1 MMSMEELN
9 WEKEEKREL
18 LNRFRNL
25 YKSCKK
31 GSLPEELSFLKQAF
45 RISANAHREKR
56 RENGDPF
63 IFHALAVAQIV
74 IDEIG
79 LKGTAAVAVLLHET
93 FRIGK
98 LTNEEISKEYNSEI
112 ATIVIGLN
120 KISEIDPKTSSSE
133 AENYRQLV
141 ISYSA
146 DPRVILIKLADRLDV
161 MRHLFLFTEEKR
173 QKKAKETLTLYAPL
187 AHRLG
192 LYSVKSEL
200 EDLSLKYSEP
210 SDYTHIVTKLEET
223 AKERNTYI
231 AKFIK
236 PIIAGLDQC
245 GQKYEIKSRTKS
257 VFSIW
262 KKMKKQKISFEEVY
276 DLFAIRII
284 LESDLA
290 LEKAECWRT
299 YSIVTEKYIPNTE
312 RMRDW
317 ISVPKSNGYESLHS
331 TVIGP
336 DGKWVEVQIR
346 TRRMDEI
353 AEMGI
358 AAHWKYKGIKQQ
370 QGIDDWLTD
379 LRNLMEQ
386 AEDPNDMV
394 ESLKQLDSY
403 QKEIFV
409 FTPNGDLKKIP
420 AGTTVLDFA
429 FEVHSK
435 LGVSC
440 VGAKVNNKLA
450 SIKDKLK
457 NGDQVSIIT
466 AKNQKPTKDW
476 LSFVIT
482 SKARS
487 KIKQSLKEE
496 DLKVANMGKELLSRR
511 LKNWKMEFTDEMA
524 SQFIKKNKIKSITE
538 FYAMLVNGKLEV
550 SVIKEYIENSNQVEE
565 KTVTQEAPHFQYS
578 KEPESGDFLVIDEHL
593 SNIDY
598 KLATCCNPIFGDEIF
613 GFVTINNGI
622 KIHRNTCPNAKSML
636 ERYSYRIVKAK
647 WQQTRESNSFQ
658 TTIRIIGE
666 DQIGF
671 LTRISEVLS
680 KEMKVNLRSA
690 TFDTKG
696 GLFEGKIKV
705 YVQNI
710 KQLDMI
716 IHRINRIKGV
726 IKASRVATSE

>member
-1 MMSMEELN
+1 MIRMEDLDL
-9 WEKEEKREL
+9 EKEEKREL
-18 LNRFRNL
+18 LSRFRSL
-25 YKSCKK
+25 YKSCKQ
-31 GSLPEELSFLKQAF
+31 SSSQEELLLLKKAF
-45 RISANAHREKR
+45 RVSANAHREKR

-74 IDEIG
+74 VDEIG
-79 LKGTAAVAVLLHET
+79 LKGTAAISVLLHET
-93 FRIGK
+93 SRINGFDDDDFA
-98 LTNEEISKEYNSEI
+98 KEYNPEV
-112 ATIVIGLN
+112 ATIVTGLN
-120 KISEIDPKTSSSE
+120 KISKIDPKTSSSE
-133 AENYRQLV
+133 VENYRQLV

-161 MRHLFLFTEEKR
+161 MRHLYFFADSK
-173 QKKAKETLTLYAPL
+173 QVKKANETLTLYAPL

-192 LYSVKSEL
+192 LYSVKTEL
-200 EDLSLKYSEP
+200 EDLSLKYTEP
-210 SDYTHIVTKLEET
+210 ADYINITTKLEET

-231 AKFIK
+231 EKFVK
-236 PIIAGLDQC
+236 PIVAGLDQY

-257 VFSIW
+257 IYSIW
-262 KKMKKQKISFEEVY
+262 KKMKKQKIPFEEVF

-284 LESDLA
+284 LESELP

-299 YSIVTEKYIPNTE
+299 YSIVTEKYIPNPE

-317 ISVPKSNGYESLHS
+317 ISVPKSNGYESLHA

-336 DGKWVEVQIR
+336 EGKWVEVQIR

-358 AAHWKYKGIKQQ
+358 AAHWKYKGIRQQ

-379 LRNLMEQ
+379 LRNLLEQ
-386 AEDPNDMV
+386 AEDSTDMV

-409 FTPNGDLKKIP
+409 FTPNGDLKKLP
-420 AGTTVLDFA
+420 AGATVLDFA

-440 VGAKVNNKLA
+440 VGAKVNNRLA
-450 SIKDKLK
+450 SIKDALR
-457 NGDQVSIIT
+457 NGDQVEIIT
-466 AKNQKPTKDW
+466 SKNQKPTKDW
-476 LSFVIT
+476 LSFAIT

-496 DLKVANMGKELLSRR
+496 ELKVANIGKELLLRR
-511 LKNWKMEFTDEMA
+511 LKNWKLELTDEMA

-538 FYAMLVNGKLEV
+538 FYAMLANEKIDIAD
-550 SVIKEYIENSNQVEE
+550 IKTYIETADQVEE
-565 KTVTQEAPHFQYS
+565 KSSASEIAYAQP
-578 KEPESGDFLVIDEHL
+578 KEQESGDFLIIDERL
-593 SNIDY
+593 ANVDY
-598 KLATCCNPIFGDEIF
+598 KLATCCNPIFGDDIF
-613 GFVTINNGI
+613 GFVTISHGI
-622 KIHRNTCPNAKSML
+622 KIHRATCPNAKSML
-636 ERYSYRIVKAK
+636 ERYPYRIVKAK
-647 WQQTRESNSFQ
+647 WQQTRESSSFQ

-666 DQIGF
+666 DQIGLF
-671 LTRISEVLS
+671 NRISEVLT
-680 KEMKVNLRSA
+680 KELKVSLRSA
-690 TFDTKG
+690 SFDTKG
-696 GLFEGKIKV
+696 GVFEGKIKV
-705 YVQNI
+705 FVGNI

-726 IKASRVATSE
+726 IRASRVATSAE

>member
-1 MMSMEELN
+1 MEELDL
-9 WEKEEKREL
+9 EKEEKREL
-18 LNRFRNL
+18 LNRYRRL
-25 YKSCKK
+25 YNSCKQ
-31 GSLPEELSFLKQAF
+31 SNTPEELLCLKKAF
-45 RISANAHREKR
+45 RLAANAHKEKR

-74 IDEIG
+74 VDEIG
-79 LKGTAAVAVLLHET
+79 LKGTAAIAVLLHET
-93 FRIGK
+93 ARIGS
-98 LTNEEISKEYNSEI
+98 LEDEDIAKEYNQEI
-112 ATIVIGLN
+112 ATIVTGLN
-120 KISEIDPKTSSSE
+120 KISTIDPKTNLSE
-133 AENYRQLV
+133 VENYRQLV

-161 MRHLFLFTEEKR
+161 MRHLYFFTEGK
-173 QKKAKETLTLYAPL
+173 QLKKANETLTLYAPL

-192 LYSVKSEL
+192 LYSVKTEL
-200 EDLSLKYSEP
+200 EDLSLKYTEP
-210 SDYTHIVTKLEET
+210 ADYIHIVNKLEET

-231 AKFIK
+231 EKFIK
-236 PIIAGLDQC
+236 PIVAGLDQY

-257 VFSIW
+257 IFSIW
-262 KKMKKQKISFEEVY
+262 KKMKKQKIPFEEVF

-284 LESDLA
+284 LESELP

-299 YSIVTEKYIPNTE
+299 YSIVTEKYIPNAE

-317 ISVPKSNGYESLHS
+317 ISVPKSNGYESLHA

-336 DGKWVEVQIR
+336 EGKWVEVQIR

-379 LRNLMEQ
+379 LRNLLEQ
-386 AEDPNDMV
+386 AEDPNEMV

-409 FTPNGDLKKIP
+409 FTPNGDLKKLP
-420 AGTTVLDFA
+420 SGSSVLDFA

-440 VGAKVNNKLA
+440 VGAKVNNRLA
-450 SIKDKLK
+450 SIKDTLK
-457 NGDQVSIIT
+457 NGDQVEIIT
-466 AKNQKPTKDW
+466 SKNQKPTKDW
-476 LSFVIT
+476 LSFTIT

-496 DLKVANMGKELLSRR
+496 ELKVANIGKELLTRR
-511 LKNWKMEFTDEMA
+511 LKNWKLEFTDELA

-538 FYAMLVNGKLEV
+538 FYAMLANGKVDV
-550 SVIKEYIENSNQVEE
+550 SVIKNYIETEAQAEE
-565 KTVTQEAPHFQYS
+565 KSISQDVSYNLPGG

-593 SNIDY
+593 ANVDY
-598 KLATCCNPIFGDEIF
+598 KLATCCNPIFGDDIF
-613 GFVTINNGI
+613 GFVTISHGI
-622 KIHRNTCPNAKSML
+622 KIHRTTCPNAKSMI

-647 WQQTRESNSFQ
+647 WQQTRESNAFQ

-666 DQIGF
+666 NQIGLF
-671 LTRISEVLS
+671 NRISEVLT
-680 KEMKVNLRSA
+680 KELKVTLRSA
-690 TFDTKG
+690 SFDTKG
-696 GLFEGKIKV
+696 GVFEGKVKV
-705 YVQNI
+705 FVASI

-726 IKASRVATSE
+726 IRASRVATSGE

>member
-1 MMSMEELN
+1 MEELD
-9 WEKEEKREL
+9 WEIEEKREL
-18 LNRFRNL
+18 LSRFRKL
-25 YKSCKK
+25 YKSCKE
-31 GSLPEELSFLKQAF
+31 SSSHEELQFLKKAF
-45 RISANAHREKR
+45 RVSANAHREKR

-74 IDEIG
+74 VDEIG
-79 LKGTAAVAVLLHET
+79 LKGTAAISVLLHEASQ
-93 FRIGK
+93 IGQ
-98 LTNEEISKEYNSEI
+98 LNDIQIAKEYNQEI
-112 ATIVIGLN
+112 ATIVNGLN

-133 AENYRQLV
+133 VENYRQLV

-161 MRHLFLFTEEKR
+161 MRHLYFFTEHK
-173 QKKAKETLTLYAPL
+173 QIKKAKESLTLYAPL

-192 LYSVKSEL
+192 LYSVKTEL
-200 EDLSLKYSEP
+200 EDLSLKYTEP
-210 SDYTHIVTKLEET
+210 ADYIHIIKKLEDT

-231 AKFIK
+231 EKFIQ
-236 PIIAGLDQC
+236 PIVAGLGHY

-257 VFSIW
+257 IYSIW
-262 KKMKKQKISFEEVY
+262 KKMKKQKIPFEEVY

-284 LESDLA
+284 LESDLP

-299 YSIVTEKYIPNTE
+299 YSIVTEKYIPNPE

-317 ISVPKSNGYESLHS
+317 ISVPKSNGYESLHA

-336 DGKWVEVQIR
+336 EGKWVEVQIR

-358 AAHWKYKGIKQQ
+358 AAHWKYKGIRQQ
-370 QGIDDWLTD
+370 VGIDDWLTD
-379 LRNLMEQ
+379 LRNLLEQ
-386 AEDPNDMV
+386 AEDSNDMV
-394 ESLKQLDSY
+394 ESLKQLESY

-420 AGTTVLDFA
+420 AGSSVLDFA

-440 VGAKVNNKLA
+440 VGAKVNNRLA
-450 SIKDKLK
+450 SIKDLLK
-457 NGDQVSIIT
+457 NGDQVEIIT

-496 DLKVANMGKELLSRR
+496 ELKVANIGKELLTRR
-511 LKNWKMEFTDEMA
+511 LKNWKLEFSDEAA

-538 FYAMLVNGKLEV
+538 FYAMLANGKIDI
-550 SVIKEYIENSNQVEE
+550 SDIKTYIENLSLVEE
-565 KTVTQEAPHFQYS
+565 KTVATETTFAQPSH
-578 KEPESGDFLVIDEHL
+578 EPESGDFLIIDEHL
-593 SNIDY
+593 ANVDY
-598 KLATCCNPIFGDEIF
+598 KLATCCNPIFGDDIF
-613 GFVTINNGI
+613 GFVTISNGI
-622 KIHRNTCPNAKSML
+622 KIHRTTCPNAKSMH

-647 WQQTRESNSFQ
+647 WQQTRQSNSFQ
-658 TTIRIIGE
+658 TTIRIIGD
-666 DQIGF
+666 DQIGLF
-671 LTRISEVLS
+671 NRISEVLT
-680 KEMKVNLRSA
+680 KELKVSLRSA
-690 TFDTKG
+690 SFDTRG
-696 GLFEGKIKV
+696 GVFEGKIKV
-705 YVQNI
+705 FVASI

-716 IHRINRIKGV
+716 IHRLHRIKGV
-726 IKASRVATSE
+726 IKASRVATSSE

>member
-1 MMSMEELN
+1 MEEQD
-9 WEKEEKREL
+9 WDSEEKREL
-18 LNRFRNL
+18 LKRFRSL
-25 YKSCKK
+25 YRSCRA
-31 GSLPEELSFLKQAF
+31 SSSADELTFLKKAF
-45 RISANAHREKR
+45 RFAAAAHREKR

-63 IFHALAVAQIV
+63 IFHAIAVASIV
-74 IDEIG
+74 VDEIG

-93 FRIGK
+93 FRIGQ
-98 LTNEEISKEYNSEI
+98 LSADEIAREYNKEI
-112 ATIVIGLN
+112 ATIVNGLN

-133 AENYRQLV
+133 VENYRQLV

-161 MRHLFLFTEEKR
+161 MRHLFLFSEEK
-173 QKKAKETLTLYAPL
+173 QLKKAKETQALYAPL

-200 EDLSLKYSEP
+200 EDLSLKYTEP
-210 SDYTHIVTKLEET
+210 ADYLHIVTKLEET

-231 AKFIK
+231 EKFVK
-236 PIIAGLDQC
+236 PIVAGLNLF
-245 GQKYEIKSRTKS
+245 GFKYEIKSRTKS
-257 VFSIW
+257 IFSIW
-262 KKMKKQKISFEEVY
+262 KKMKKQKIPFEEVF

-284 LESDLA
+284 LDSELH
-290 LEKAECWRT
+290 LEKADCWRT
-299 YSIVTEKYIPNTE
+299 YSIVTEKYIPNPE

-317 ISVPKSNGYESLHS
+317 ISVPKSNGYESLHA

-336 DGKWVEVQIR
+336 EGKWVEVQIR

-358 AAHWKYKGIKQQ
+358 AAHWKYKGIRQQ
-370 QGIDDWLTD
+370 QGIDDWLSD
-379 LRNLMEQ
+379 LRTLLEQ
-386 AEDPNDMV
+386 AEDPNEMA

-420 AGTTVLDFA
+420 AGSSILDFA

-435 LGVSC
+435 LGVLC
-440 VGAKVNNKLA
+440 VGAKVNGKLA
-450 SIKDKLK
+450 SIKDTLK
-457 NGDQVSIIT
+457 NGDQVEVIT
-466 AKNQKPTKDW
+466 SKNQKPTKDW

-496 DLKVANMGKELLSRR
+496 ELKVANIGKELLTRR
-511 LKNWKMEFTDEMA
+511 LKNWKLEFSDEAA
-524 SQFIKKNKIKSITE
+524 SQFIKKNKIRSITE
-538 FYAMLVNGKLEV
+538 FYAMLANGKIDV
-550 SVIKEYIENSNQVEE
+550 AVIKSYIENASQTEE
-565 KTVTQEAPHFQYS
+565 KSSAPEVQSFQYS
-578 KEPESGDFLVIDEHL
+578 REQESGDFLIIDEHL
-593 SNIDY
+593 ANVDY
-598 KLATCCNPIFGDEIF
+598 KLATCCNPIFGDDIF
-613 GFVTINNGI
+613 GFVTISHGI
-622 KIHRNTCPNAKSML
+622 KIHRSTCPNAKSML
-636 ERYSYRIVKAK
+636 ERYSYRVVKAK

-666 DQIGF
+666 DQMGL

-690 TFDTKG
+690 TFDTKK

-705 YVQNI
+705 YVENI

-726 IKASRVATSE
+726 IKASRVATSD